1 MKIKALKSFCG
12 TVTMAMNEVKEVDD
26 KMAENLIAVNYAVAV
41 PEDKADKKKKSD
53 KNEAE

>member
-12 TVTMAMNEVKEVDD
+12 TVTMTMNEVKEVDD
-26 KMAENLIAVNYAVAV
+26 KLAQNLIAVNYAVAV
-41 PEDKADKKKKSD
+41 PEGKADKKKKSE

>member
-26 KMAENLIAVNYAVAV
+26 KLAENLIAVNYAVSV
-41 PEDKADKKKKSD
+41 PDDKTDKKKKSD
-53 KNEAE
+53 KNEA